1 MQITL
6 TPEIETILT
15 EYAVSRN
22 ISPELLVQNV
32 LKEWFGSRIAAE
44 QSDGDKTPADHLAD
58 HIGVLSSS
66 GYVSGG
72 AQMSKEQKQ
81 TEAAD
86 ALLKEGYQAARQES
100 LKLTKEFEAA
110 DTENWDDC

>member
-1 MQITL
+1 MQVTL

-15 EYAVSRN
+15 EYAGSQN
-22 ISPELLVQNV
+22 ISPEMLIQNV
-32 LKEWFGSRIAAE
+32 LKEWFGSRIVAE
-44 QSDGDKTPADHLAD
+44 QSDGDKTLADHLA
-58 HIGVLSSS
+58 IGVLSSS
-66 GYVSGG
+66 EYVSGG

-81 TEAAD
+81 TEVAD

-110 DTENWDDC
+110 DTENWDDY